1 MKGKDL
7 KNSIL
12 QMAVQ
17 GKLVPQDP
25 GDEPASVLLGR
36 IREERRR
43 LIAEGKLKA
52 PKGGES
58 VIYRASDGSH
68 YEKRIDAKGRV
79 LSDECIEDDIP
90 FEIPES
96 WEWVRLETL
105 SSVLNG
111 DRGKNYPAKSSLHS
125 EGIPFVSAVNISN
138 EVVVEDDLLYMNEN
152 QYSALRAGILS
163 KGDFVFCIRGSLGK
177 FGVFP
182 LDKGAIA
189 SSLVIVR
196 SHMASWQNDGWLH
209 LLLGSPL
216 TRLQIELKDNGTA
229 QPNLSAKD
237 FGSFL
242 YAIPPL
248 AEQRRIVR
256 RLKKVALYIEEF
268 GKLEAAREQL
278 DAELPDRLRKSI
290 LQQAVQGRL
299 APQDP
304 ADEPASVLLGRI
316 REERRRLIAEGKLK
330 APKGGE
336 SVIYRASDGSY
347 YEKRVDAKGHGGEPV
362 CIDDEIPF
370 AIPDSW
376 EWVRISSIGE
386 VVGGGTP
393 KTHDASLWG
402 CKEHGISWVTPA
414 DMKHVKGIYVEAGE
428 RYISDE
434 GLSSSSA
441 RLLPIGSVLMSSRA
455 PIGYV
460 AIASAPIATNQGFKS
475 IVPYIA
481 GMSLW
486 LYWVIQSRMDN
497 IKERATGTTFKE
509 ISGNEFGMTLIP
521 LPPCK
526 EQFDICSSIKKLLE
540 IATNQ

>member
-1 MKGKDL
+1 M
-7 KNSIL
+7 
-12 QMAVQ
+12 
-17 GKLVPQDP
+17 
-25 GDEPASVLLGR
+25 
-36 IREERRR
+36 
-43 LIAEGKLKA
+43 
-52 PKGGES
+52 
-58 VIYRASDGSH
+58 
-68 YEKRIDAKGRV
+68 
-79 LSDECIEDDIP
+79 LSDECIEDEIP

-96 WEWVRLETL
+96 WEWVRLGSVAEIQLGKMLDKQKNEGVPKPYLANANVQWGQFALSDVRTMPFRNEEL
-105 SSVLNG
+105 GKFKLRPGDLMICEGGVPGRCAIWDSNEEMYYQKALHRIRCDSSVLLV
-111 DRGKNYPAKSSLHS
+111 RY
-125 EGIPFVSAVNISN
+125 
-138 EVVVEDDLLYMNEN
+138 
-152 QYSALRAGILS
+152 
-163 KGDFVFCIRGSLGK
+163 CC
-177 FGVFP
+177 
-182 LDKGAIA
+182 
-189 SSLVIVR
+189 LVINLLVN
-196 SHMASWQNDGWLH
+196 SHALDDDFTGTTIKH
-209 LLLGSPL
+209 LPARILERWKLPL
-216 TRLQIELKDNGTA
+216 
-229 QPNLSAKD
+229 
-237 FGSFL
+237 
-242 YAIPPL
+242 PPV
-248 AEQRRIVR
+248 AEQYRILDR
-256 RLKKVALYIEEF
+256 TKRLIVLVDEYDALES
-268 GKLEAAREQL
+268 ARQQL

-316 REERRRLIAEGKLK
+316 REERRRLIAEGRLK

-347 YEKRVDAKGHGGEPV
+347 YEKRVDAKGRGGEPV

-370 AIPDSW
+370 EIPDSW

-402 CKEHGISWVTPA
+402 CKEHGIAWVTPA

>member
-1 MKGKDL
+1 M
-7 KNSIL
+7 
-12 QMAVQ
+12 
-17 GKLVPQDP
+17 
-25 GDEPASVLLGR
+25 
-36 IREERRR
+36 
-43 LIAEGKLKA
+43 
-52 PKGGES
+52 
-58 VIYRASDGSH
+58 
-68 YEKRIDAKGRV
+68 
-79 LSDECIEDDIP
+79 LSDECIEDEIP

-96 WEWVRLETL
+96 WEWVRLRDLADFAGGKTPSTSDKSNYEDNGILWVTSKDMKRDFIDSTLITL
-105 SSVLNG
+105 SKKGAS
-111 DRGKNYPAKSSLHS
+111 
-125 EGIPFVSAVNISN
+125 
-138 EVVVEDDLLYMNEN
+138 DLTLFKPGTILMVAR
-152 QYSALRAGILS
+152 SGILRRMLPVAMLKEAATINQDQKAICPFDVSVSLWLLVYLKASDIRIRRGCS
-163 KGDFVFCIRGSLGK
+163 KAGTTVESIVFGK
-177 FGVFP
+177 VKT
-182 LDKGAIA
+182 L
-189 SSLVIVR
+189 LV
-196 SHMASWQNDGWLH
+196 
-209 LLLGSPL
+209 P
-216 TRLQIELKDNGTA
+216 
-229 QPNLSAKD
+229 
-237 FGSFL
+237 
-242 YAIPPL
+242 IPPL
-248 AEQRRIVR
+248 AEQRHIAERVSE
-256 RLKKVALYIEEF
+256 LVSLVEEY
-268 GKLEAAREQL
+268 GKLGAEREAL
-278 DAELPDRLRKSI
+278 DTALPDRLRKSI

-316 REERRRLIAEGKLK
+316 REERRRLIAEGRLK

-347 YEKRVDAKGHGGEPV
+347 YEKRVDAKGRGGEPV

-370 AIPDSW
+370 EIPDSW

-402 CKEHGISWVTPA
+402 CKEHGIAWVTPA

>member
-1 MKGKDL
+1 MV
-7 KNSIL
+7 S
-12 QMAVQ
+12 
-17 GKLVPQDP
+17 
-25 GDEPASVLLGR
+25 
-36 IREERRR
+36 RR
-43 LIAEGKLKA
+43 
-52 PKGGES
+52 
-58 VIYRASDGSH
+58 SH

-376 EWVRISSIGE
+376 EWARLGSVASFE
-386 VVGGGTP
+386 GGGTP
-393 KTHDASLWG
+393 DRGQKSYWNGSIPWASM
-402 CKEHGISWVTPA
+402 KDIHGKYLVSTIDSIT
-414 DMKHVKGIYVEAGE
+414 
-428 RYISDE
+428 RE
-434 GLSSSSA
+434 GLMSKASISICSPGEVIVSTRLIPGKPIISRIQCAINQDLKVIRTALSSEFLYIWFESAREYFKHLGMGTTVPGIKLQDLSSA
-441 RLLPIGSVLMSSRA
+441 LL
-455 PIGYV
+455 
-460 AIASAPIATNQGFKS
+460 
-475 IVPYIA
+475 
-481 GMSLW
+481 
-486 LYWVIQSRMDN
+486 
-497 IKERATGTTFKE
+497 
-509 ISGNEFGMTLIP
+509 P
-521 LPPCK
+521 LPPLN
-526 EQFDICSSIKKLLE
+526 EQKRLAERVDALTST
-540 IATNQ
+540 IA